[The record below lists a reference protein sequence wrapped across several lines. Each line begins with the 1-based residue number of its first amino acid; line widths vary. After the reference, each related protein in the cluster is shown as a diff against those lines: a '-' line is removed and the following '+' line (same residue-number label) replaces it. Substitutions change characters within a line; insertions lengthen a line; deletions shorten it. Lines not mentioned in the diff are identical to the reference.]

1 MTTPNPDRIRAL
13 IEQCWD
19 APRGAGQV
27 ALAEEAIAQADALGD
42 EQLRFHARMAAT
54 EAYQRGGLP
63 ARGFVT
69 FSWCLA
75 RFDSYPERHGD
86 QEYLLLWHYKYMVNS
101 LTRFPDVP
109 LARTYAVLDD
119 MQRRYAEGGHSL
131 QAVHKHR
138 WLVASHLGDSTAADL
153 HYEHWQAAARD
164 GNSDCVGCDPTDQVR
179 HLADRGRDTE
189 AIELVGPVLAG
200 QLTCLEQPQEI
211 LTALLLPYLRTGRFD
226 EARRAHHQAYRTI
239 RADRGQLGTI
249 ADHVYF
255 LAVSGNAVR
264 GLELVERHLPWL
276 PEASSPLVEMEFAA
290 ASALVLR
297 HLAAAGHGARPVRGA
312 EQDVAELAEHLAAH
326 AVALAKRFDARNGTA
341 AQSDRVA
348 ATLAAEPLVEQLPLS
363 LTARVS
369 AAMRRTPA
377 VSPPP
382 SGPVPADLAD
392 VPADAGLDL
401 LLDLIEE
408 ALRRD
413 DEPRSEALWQLIEPF
428 IGADGLAALQLGRLA
443 DLRGMR
449 LHGETA
455 EQTEQAWTEALE
467 RYTAAGDEV
476 RGQRIRGRLG
486 LHRSRHGQPE
496 EGLAQVRASS
506 DYLLVHGGPKDQAG
520 ALRRL
525 AVALLHAQQPGEA
538 LRELDRIAGVGE
550 PDPGA
555 RVRLQVMLLR
565 AQALGA
571 DGRVQESADAAREL
585 IAQAVA
591 EGQDEMI
598 GLGEFFLGQG
608 LSMLDDNAGAAA
620 AYDRALARV
629 LPEPLERE
637 VRERRAVLL
646 AGTPRA
652 REAVDDLAAM
662 VARLGGDPEAGQVHD
677 DDAEHARFH
686 LAVALFNTGRVE
698 ESAEVAEE
706 AVYGADG
713 AGNQNLADQ
722 VRHLLAAIYQRLGE
736 TEQSLS
742 YLDQLAANLDGFDNA
757 AGRARVLEQAGELL
771 FDLDRDGLAATRLG
785 SAAAAYRVARLPL
798 DEMRTRRRQ
807 AVAAMYADDPD
818 RARQAVELADAAA
831 AELPPGLAKEPEAQ
845 YELAWLALDGARAM
859 VGAGDPG
866 AALTRVSGA
875 AERFRG
881 LEAFGEAFLADLT
894 TGEVLLTL
902 GRAEEAEPVLRE
914 VLNGLPRDSA
924 TLPRAAYALA
934 HTLMQCDRAE
944 EARRLA
950 GEYGFELD

>member
-1 MTTPNPDRIRAL
+1 MTNPNPDRIRAL

-19 APRGAGQV
+19 ASRGAGQV

-54 EAYQRGGLP
+54 EAYQRAGRP
-63 ARGFVT
+63 TEGFVT

-75 RFDSYPERHGD
+75 RFDSYPERYGD
-86 QEYLLLWHYKYMVNS
+86 QEYLLLWHYKYVINS
-101 LTRFPDVP
+101 ATRFPDVP
-109 LARTYAVLDD
+109 LARTFAVLDD
-119 MQRRYAEGGHSL
+119 MQRRYEEGGHSL
-131 QAVHKHR
+131 QPVHKHR
-138 WLVASHLGDSTAADL
+138 WLVAYHLGDRVAADL
-153 HYEHWQAAARD
+153 HYERWLAAVRD

-179 HLADRGRDTE
+179 HLAERGCDAE
-189 AIELVGPVLAG
+189 AIELTGPVLAG
-200 QLTCLEQPQEI
+200 ELTCVEQPHEI

-226 EARRAHHQAYRTI
+226 EARRAHHQAYRAI
-239 RADRGQLGTI
+239 RADRGKLGTI
-249 ADHVYF
+249 AEHVYF
-255 LAVSGNAVR
+255 LAVSGNAAR

-276 PEASSPLVEMEFAA
+276 PEAASPMVELEFAA

-297 HLAAAGHGARPVRGA
+297 RLSAAGQGAQPVRGA
-312 EQDVAELAEHLAAH
+312 DQSIAELAEQLARR
-326 AVALAKRFDARNGTA
+326 AVALAERFDLRNGTS

-348 ATLAAEPLVEQLPLS
+348 VMLTAEPLAEQLPLS
-363 LTARVS
+363 LTARVG
-369 AAMRRTPA
+369 AAMREAPA
-377 VSPPP
+377 APTAA
-382 SGPVPADLAD
+382 PVVLADLPD

-413 DEPRSEALWQLIEPF
+413 DEPRSEALWLLIEPF
-428 IGADGLAALQLGRLA
+428 TTAEGLSPLQRGRLA

-449 LHGETA
+449 LHGETV

-467 RYTAAGDEV
+467 RYTEAGDEV

-506 DYLLVHGGPKDQAG
+506 AYLLAHGGPKDQAG

-525 AVALLHAQQPGEA
+525 AVALLHAQQPGDA
-538 LRELDRIAGVGE
+538 LRELDRVAGVGE
-550 PDPGA
+550 PDPGV

-571 DGRVQESADAAREL
+571 DGQVRESADAAREL
-585 IAQAVA
+585 ITQAVA
-591 EGQDEMI
+591 GGQDEMI

-608 LSMLDDNAGAAA
+608 LSMLDDNGGAAA

-652 REAVDDLAAM
+652 REVVDDLAAM
-662 VARLGGDPEAGQVHD
+662 VARLVGAPEAGDEHD

-698 ESAEVAEE
+698 EAAEVAEE
-706 AVYGADG
+706 AVYGADRV
-713 AGNQNLADQ
+713 GNQNLADQ
-722 VRHLLAAIYQRLGE
+722 VRHLLAAIHQRLGE
-736 TEQSLS
+736 TDQSLA
-742 YLDQLAANLDGFDNA
+742 YLDELAANLDGFDNA

-771 FDLDRDGLAATRLG
+771 FDLDRDALAATRLG
-785 SAAAAYRVARLPL
+785 SAAAAYRLARLPL
-798 DEMRTRRRQ
+798 DEMRARRRQ
-807 AVAAMYADDPD
+807 AVAAMYADDAD

-859 VGAGDPG
+859 VGAGDPE
-866 AALTRVSGA
+866 AALTRVRGA

-894 TGEVLLTL
+894 MGEVLLTL
-902 GRAEEAEPVLRE
+902 GRAETAEPVLRE

-934 HTLMQCDRAE
+934 HALMQCDRME
-944 EARRLA
+944 EAHRLA